1 MAELSVRHADLAYRG
16 VLITGGGSGIGAA
29 LVEGFAAQGAKVAF
43 LDIAEEPSRA
53 LAERLSE
60 NSPHPVLY
68 LKADLRNVAETQ
80 AAVNMAAEK
89 LASLS
94 VLINNAGWDDRHE
107 LEEVTE
113 EYWDN
118 SQAVNLKQMFFV
130 AQAAVPYLRK
140 SGGGAIVNF
149 SSIAFLLN
157 MGGLPSYASAKAGII
172 GLTKSLAG
180 KLGRENIRVN
190 AILPGIVAGERQE
203 RVIAAKAASYN
214 IGHEEM
220 RERLLSK
227 VSMRKM
233 VTAQDIAN
241 QIIYICSPAGSAISG
256 QSLSVCGNV
265 EHLG

>member
-1 MAELSVRHADLAYRG
+1 LAELSVRHADLADRG

-89 LASLS
+89 LGSLS

-190 AILPGIVAGERQE
+190 AILPGMIVTERQKALWLNDDS
-203 RVIAAKAASYN
+203 IAAMVARQSPKRVLLAEDLVGPCLFLASNASAA
-214 IGHEEM
+214 M
-220 RERLLSK
+220 
-227 VSMRKM
+227 
-233 VTAQDIAN
+233 TAQTVVIDGGA
-241 QIIYICSPAGSAISG
+241 
-256 QSLSVCGNV
+256 L
-265 EHLG
+265 